1 MSPLLVIAV
10 PLALIFIG
18 IVLNSMHIVHD
29 QPAYSLEND
38 PTNILAAER
47 QANYHF
53 FFLQRARMLKRQKRI
68 GQYSW
73 LVLGVVIA
81 SSWLLYS
88 DTVKATTVSKQISAI
103 QTLPV
108 AGSREAV
115 LSLTLSDGSR
125 TQYLVKAT
133 EPRSAIPVMTDEHVK
148 EAIQNAQLTSLG
160 TAVNDSDATVPLGIA
175 LRITN

>member
-1 MSPLLVIAV
+1 MSPLSVIAI
-10 PLALIFIG
+10 PLALIIIG
-18 IVLNSMHIVHD
+18 IVLNSLHIVHD

-38 PTNILAAER
+38 PVNKLAAER

-73 LVLGVVIA
+73 LVLGVVVA

-88 DTVKATTVSKQISAI
+88 DAVKATTVSKQISAI

-108 AGSREAV
+108 SGSKEAV

-133 EPRSAIPVMTDEHVK
+133 EPRSAISVMTDEQAR

-160 TAVNDSDATVPLGIA
+160 TVINDGTATVPLGLA

>member
-1 MSPLLVIAV
+1 LSPLSVIAV
-10 PLALIFIG
+10 PLALIIIG
-18 IVLNSMHIVHD
+18 IVLNSIHIVHD

-38 PTNILAAER
+38 PANKLAAER
-47 QANYHF
+47 QSNYHF

-133 EPRSAIPVMTDEHVK
+133 EPRSAISVMTDERVK

-160 TAVNDSDATVPLGIA
+160 TAVNDSAATVPLGIA

>member
-1 MSPLLVIAV
+1 
-10 PLALIFIG
+10 LIIIG
-18 IVLNSMHIVHD
+18 IVLNSLHIVHD

-38 PTNILAAER
+38 PVNKLAAER

-73 LVLGVVIA
+73 LVLGVVVA

-88 DTVKATTVSKQISAI
+88 DAVKATTVSKQISAI

-108 AGSREAV
+108 SGSKEAV

-133 EPRSAIPVMTDEHVK
+133 EPRSAISVMTDEQAR

-160 TAVNDSDATVPLGIA
+160 TVINDGTATVPLGLA